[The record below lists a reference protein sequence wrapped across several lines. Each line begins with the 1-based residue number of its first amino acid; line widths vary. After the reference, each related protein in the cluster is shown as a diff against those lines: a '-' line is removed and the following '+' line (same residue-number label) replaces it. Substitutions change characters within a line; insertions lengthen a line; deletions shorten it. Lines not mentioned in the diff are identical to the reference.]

1 MGKSLC
7 CSPINLHSLY
17 PCLIRIKPRS
27 QSGDSC
33 KLNWLCVFEQ
43 TFMVGGFLHLK
54 NTMRLCCARILRW
67 FCFQRQNEELNVV
80 KEKLFLNSLALKKAN
95 NNKQV
100 IPDFLC
106 LFRVTVRKSYL
117 TLNIAIG
124 IPLKNPIS

>member
-1 MGKSLC
+1 ML
-7 CSPINLHSLY
+7 L
-17 PCLIRIKPRS
+17 
-27 QSGDSC
+27 
-33 KLNWLCVFEQ
+33 
-43 TFMVGGFLHLK
+43 
-54 NTMRLCCARILRW
+54 
-67 FCFQRQNEELNVV
+67 

-124 IPLKNPIS
+124 IPLKKIQSVRHLNFTYHLLDVTVILDA

>member
-1 MGKSLC
+1 
-7 CSPINLHSLY
+7 
-17 PCLIRIKPRS
+17 
-27 QSGDSC
+27 
-33 KLNWLCVFEQ
+33 
-43 TFMVGGFLHLK
+43 
-54 NTMRLCCARILRW
+54 MRLCCAQILRW

-80 KEKLFLNSLALKKAN
+80 KREAVSQFPSIKKKAN

-124 IPLKNPIS
+124 IPLKKSNQLDISTLPTIC